1 MEHILTDFSSERWK
15 GVDIESVKKAM
26 VEIEGVASGS
36 VLYGELGHP
45 VDFVLFDI
53 SLKNVTHQI
62 LEPKL
67 IEGKIVS
74 DVKFLKTTRG
84 NIAAEMIESGKFKF
98 GIRAAGNTQEDGCI
112 TIKQIYTW
120 DIIPV

>member
-1 MEHILTDFSSERWK
+1 MKHILTDFSQDRWK
-15 GVDIESVKKAM
+15 GVDIESVEKAM
-26 VEIEGVASGS
+26 IKVEGVASKS

-45 VDFVLFDI
+45 DDSSLFDI

-67 IEGKIVS
+67 VEGKIVS
-74 DVKFLKTTRG
+74 DIKFLKTTYG

-98 GIRAAGNTQEDGCI
+98 GIRAAGNTQEDGSI
-112 TIKQIYTW
+112 TVKQIYTW